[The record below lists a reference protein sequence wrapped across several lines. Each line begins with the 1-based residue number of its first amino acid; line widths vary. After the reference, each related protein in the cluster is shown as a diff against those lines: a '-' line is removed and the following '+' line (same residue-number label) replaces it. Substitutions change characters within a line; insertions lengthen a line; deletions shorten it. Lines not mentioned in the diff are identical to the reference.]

1 MMLRQFLLTT
11 QNATTGRRAEA
22 ASALAKA
29 YLHGDLGPDAA
40 WEAKTALLAILD
52 DPSAIVRRA
61 LAEACAA
68 SSRAPRPLIVAL
80 ASDQPDIA
88 CLVLARS
95 PVLMEADLVDC
106 AAVGCETV
114 RSAIAGRADLSKPVA
129 AALAEVAGPESLI
142 AMARN
147 PYAEIGKAACLRMI
161 ERHGE
166 VAELREAMLARHDLG
181 IEARHAIA
189 AHVAQS
195 LSQFGRDCGWL
206 SPERGERVSRE
217 ARDCAALLLGDEAG
231 ETGLARLVAHLR
243 ATGQLSAGLILRAIL
258 SLRMPFAEAAL
269 SDLSGLSRA
278 RVAGLML
285 EPRGAGF
292 AALHRRAGLPPL
304 LMPAIQA
311 ALGAWR
317 EAATGQ
323 SSDHGARLARRMI
336 ERALT
341 ACEDLPFAEA
351 RGLMALLARFEAE
364 AARDEAREAAHAL
377 AIEAEQAE
385 ILRLE
390 AQDLLPPPDDI
401 EGPQAPQPH
410 ERLGAWPGFESAEAT
425 DAALAPVLD
434 ALPEA
439 IVASYRA
446 EQDRRE
452 KAATEQVLDGLD
464 AELMSSY
471 FAATAPS
478 AVSRE
483 TIAAA
488 TINLGMPEAR
498 KAEAPSATDTLPG
511 APVWEPV
518 REVAL
523 VAEPAPVEEPEPARK
538 MSLRPRDV
546 ALAVVAGM
554 MPRVRGA
561 SGEVRIAA

>member
-11 QNATTGRRAEA
+11 QNAPAGTRAEA
-22 ASALAKA
+22 AAALAKA
-29 YLHGDLGPDAA
+29 YLHGNLGSDAA
-40 WEAKTALLAILD
+40 WEAKTALLGILD
-52 DPSAIVRRA
+52 DSSAMVRRA
-61 LAEACAA
+61 LAEACA
-68 SSRAPRPLIVAL
+68 SSARAPRPLIVAL

-106 AAVGCETV
+106 AAIGCETV

-142 AMARN
+142 VMARN
-147 PYAEIGKAACLRMI
+147 PLAEIGKAACLRMV

-166 VAELREAMLARHDLG
+166 VADLREAMLARHDLC

-189 AHVAQS
+189 AQVAQS
-195 LSQFGRDCGWL
+195 LSRFGRDCGWL
-206 SPERGERVSRE
+206 SAERGERVSRE

-231 ETGLARLVAHLR
+231 EAGLARLVAHLR
-243 ATGQLSAGLILRAIL
+243 ATGQLSSGLILRAIL

-292 AALHRRAGLPPL
+292 AALHRRSGLPAL
-304 LMPAIQA
+304 LLPAIQA
-311 ALGAWR
+311 ALSAWR
-317 EAATGQ
+317 ESATGR
-323 SSDHGARLARRMI
+323 SADEGARLARRMI

-377 AIEAEQAE
+377 AIEAERDE

-390 AQDLLPPPDDI
+390 AQDLTQLHDTPISDEV
-401 EGPQAPQPH
+401 EGPQAPLPG
-410 ERLGAWPGFESAEAT
+410 ERLGAWPSFEAAS
-425 DAALAPVLD
+425 DALAPVLD
-434 ALPEA
+434 ALPDA
-439 IVASYRA
+439 ILASYRA

-452 KAATEQVLDGLD
+452 KAATEQVLDGLGSD
-464 AELMSSY
+464 LISSY
-471 FAATAPS
+471 FAANVSSTVSS
-478 AVSRE
+478 A

-488 TINLGMPEAR
+488 TIDLAHPEPRSVAP
-498 KAEAPSATDTLPG
+498 AVIVEAIAADPDTRP
-511 APVWEPV
+511 EP
-518 REVAL
+518 EL
-523 VAEPAPVEEPEPARK
+523 LPEPARK
-538 MSLRPRDV
+538 VSLRPRDV

-554 MPRVRGA
+554 MPRARAAGR
-561 SGEVRIAA
+561 EIRIAA